1 MGLDKTFN
9 VGIEGER
16 IEVSSKGLGSPSMA
30 SLDVPYLN
38 SS

>member
-9 VGIEGER
+9 VGIEEKKIGLA
-16 IEVSSKGLGSPSMA
+16 SKWLGSPSMA
-30 SLDVPYLN
+30 SLDMSSFN